1 MTTNHDQST
10 AAVEPS
16 GNSRVEGRDIVSA
29 PGRTIQVERVRVSD
43 LQRSSIAS
51 AFRAGR
57 ATAARAK

>member
-1 MTTNHDQST
+1 MSTSQNQST
-10 AAVEPS
+10 GTVEPS
-16 GNSRVEGRDIVSA
+16 ASSRVEGRDIVSA

>member
-1 MTTNHDQST
+1 MTTNQNQS
-10 AAVEPS
+10 AATVEPS
-16 GNSRVEGRDIVSA
+16 GSPRVEGRDIVSA

-57 ATAARAK
+57 ATATHAK